1 MSQSCA
7 KVGCSCGCR
16 DADRKGVQGLMLAD
30 DEVKPTLSDDQT
42 NALTKA
48 FKEADGFT
56 YTIECGLFTEL
67 VFEREI
73 GRTRTC
79 RAKGND

>member
-1 MSQSCA
+1 MSQFSET
-7 KVGCSCGCR
+7 KVLPGWSFGCR
-16 DADRKGVQGLMLAD
+16 DADRNGVQGLMLAD

-56 YTIECGLFTEL
+56 YTIECGVFT
-67 VFEREI
+67 VRVSCV
-73 GRTRTC
+73 G
-79 RAKGND
+79 AWNDLDS

>member
-1 MSQSCA
+1 
-7 KVGCSCGCR
+7 
-16 DADRKGVQGLMLAD
+16 MLAD

-56 YTIECGLFTEL
+56 YTIECGVFTVRVSL
-67 VFEREI
+67 PARCLSH
-73 GRTRTC
+73 GQMRMR
-79 RAKGND
+79 